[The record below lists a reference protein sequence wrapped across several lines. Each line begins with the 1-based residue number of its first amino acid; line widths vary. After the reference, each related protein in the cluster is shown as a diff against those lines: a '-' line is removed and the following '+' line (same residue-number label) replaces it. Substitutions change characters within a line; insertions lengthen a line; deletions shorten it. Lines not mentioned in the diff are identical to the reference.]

1 MFAYSESQGLSP
13 SCVQAQKAAVAMLI
27 LKDVAKYLTPLDG
40 SKPGE
45 CLFLFPGTG
54 QELVLF
60 STAAVTG
67 C

>member
-1 MFAYSESQGLSP
+1 MFAYTESQGLSP

-54 QELVLF
+54 
-60 STAAVTG
+60 
-67 C
+67 